1 MLQKYSVI
9 SLSYNQTVKRYIKK
23 HVNKDSNIF
32 LTDTTLIQNKLGID
46 NTGYTPQLLKH
57 KTSKISLITDN
68 IEIPI
73 IATIFS
79 GNTNDSKMFDI
90 QFKEF
95 TENHILLLNRHVY

>member
-1 MLQKYSVI
+1 MLQKYNVI

-57 KTSKISLITDN
+57 KT
-68 IEIPI
+68 
-73 IATIFS
+73 
-79 GNTNDSKMFDI
+79 
-90 QFKEF
+90 
-95 TENHILLLNRHVY
+95 